1 MEEGLA
7 MRVIESA
14 ENPLF
19 KMFQRL
25 KSPHQSKKEK
35 LIIVEGTRHVVD
47 LLVNKIEPDYF
58 VFSKDSRG
66 EQARERINEETG
78 RGLSNVS
85 EDKICRLAPHLFER
99 LSDMKSHQGVIA
111 IVRPPSVSLE
121 KLLES
126 LNQALVRLLLL
137 EDVQDPGN
145 VGTLIRTA
153 DALGFQ
159 GVLLTEST
167 ATIYNPKTV
176 AASMG
181 SIFHIPIV
189 ELRDDFGLFADE
201 MKRQGFILV
210 ASDIDGDNLASGRP
224 QAPKLVLM
232 MGNEGK
238 GLSKEALS
246 LADISVRIP
255 MIGKAESLN
264 VASAGAILMWEIV
277 RGERKLDL

>member
-1 MEEGLA
+1 

-14 ENPLF
+14 DNPLF
-19 KMFQRL
+19 KSFQRL
-25 KSPHQSKKEK
+25 KSSHQSKKER

-47 LLVNKIEPDYF
+47 LLTNKIEPDYF

-255 MIGKAESLN
+255 MGGKAESLN

>member
-1 MEEGLA
+1 

-25 KSPHQSKKEK
+25 KSPHQSKKER

-47 LLVNKIEPDYF
+47 LLTNKIEPDYF

-78 RGLSNVS
+78 RGLSDVS
-85 EDKICRLAPHLFER
+85 EDKICWLTSHLFER
-99 LSDMKSHQGVIA
+99 LSEMKTHQGVIA

-121 KLLES
+121 ELLES
-126 LNQALVRLLLL
+126 LDQALVRLLLL

-167 ATIYNPKTV
+167 ATIYNSKTV

-181 SIFHIPIV
+181 SIFHVPIV

-255 MIGKAESLN
+255 MSGKAESLN

-277 RGERKLDL
+277 RGERKFDV

>member
-1 MEEGLA
+1 

-14 ENPLF
+14 DNPLF
-19 KMFQRL
+19 KSFQRL
-25 KSPHQSKKEK
+25 KSPHLSKKEK
-35 LIIVEGTRHVVD
+35 LIIVEGTRHVAD
-47 LLVNKIEPDYF
+47 LLVNKNEPHYL

-66 EQARERINEETG
+66 EQAIERIDEETSG
-78 RGLSNVS
+78 VASVVS
-85 EDKICRLAPHLFER
+85 QDKICWLAPHLFER
-99 LSDMKSHQGVIA
+99 ISEMKTPQGVIA

-121 KLLES
+121 KLFGS
-126 LNQALVRLLLL
+126 FDKSTVRLLLL

-153 DALGFQ
+153 DALGFH

-167 ATIYNPKTV
+167 ATIYNAKTV

-189 ELRDDFGLFADE
+189 ELRDDFGSFADE
-201 MKRQGFILV
+201 MKRKGFVLV
-210 ASDIDGDNLASGRP
+210 ASDIEGDNLASGRP

-238 GLSKEALS
+238 GLSKEALRF
-246 LADISVRIP
+246 ADLSVKIP
-255 MIGKAESLN
+255 MNGKAESLN

>member
-1 MEEGLA
+1 
-7 MRVIESA
+7 
-14 ENPLF
+14 
-19 KMFQRL
+19 
-25 KSPHQSKKEK
+25 
-35 LIIVEGTRHVVD
+35 
-47 LLVNKIEPDYF
+47 
-58 VFSKDSRG
+58 
-66 EQARERINEETG
+66 
-78 RGLSNVS
+78 VS
-85 EDKICRLAPHLFER
+85 EDKICWLTSHLFER
-99 LSDMKSHQGVIA
+99 LSEMKTHQGVIA

-121 KLLES
+121 ELLES
-126 LNQALVRLLLL
+126 LDQALVRLLLL

-167 ATIYNPKTV
+167 ATIYNSKTV

-181 SIFHIPIV
+181 SIFHVPIV

-255 MIGKAESLN
+255 MSGKAESLN

-277 RGERKLDL
+277 RGERKFDV

>member
-1 MEEGLA
+1 

-25 KSPHQSKKEK
+25 KSPHQSKKER

-66 EQARERINEETG
+66 EQVRERINEETG
-78 RGLSNVS
+78 RGLSDLS

-189 ELRDDFGLFADE
+189 ELQGEIGCIASWLRRE
-201 MKRQGFILV
+201 GFILIATDV
-210 ASDIDGDNLASGRP
+210 EGDNLASGCP
-224 QAPKLVLM
+224 QALRLVLM
-232 MGNEGK
+232 LGNEGK
-238 GLSKEALS
+238 GLSDEALTI
-246 LADISVRIP
+246 ADLSVSIP
-255 MIGKAESLN
+255 MCGKAESLN

-277 RGERKLDL
+277 RGAYKMAE

>member
-1 MEEGLA
+1 

-25 KSPHQSKKEK
+25 KSPHQSKKER

-78 RGLSNVS
+78 RGLSDLS

-189 ELRDDFGLFADE
+189 ELRDDLGQFADE

-255 MIGKAESLN
+255 MGGKAESLN

>member
-1 MEEGLA
+1 